1 MDHNTDPPP
10 TTMVDTAAALLLEP
24 KLEGYDDDGGGE
36 PLQPAPFVSPL
47 DQLMQPPRPLEA
59 LLQGPQLP
67 PFLSK
72 TYDLVCEPEL
82 DGVISWG
89 HAGNSFVVWDPSA
102 FARDVLPH
110 HFKHNNFSSFVRQ
123 LNTYGFRKV
132 HADRWEFAHEDFLR
146 HSKHLLKKIVRRR
159 SSPTQQ
165 SGLQPGSSGES
176 GLDPELNTL
185 RREKSALLQEVTR
198 LKQEHLQTIEQMS
211 TLNQRLESAEDRQK
225 QMVSFLAKLLQN
237 PTFLRQL
244 KMHRQQKEID
254 STRVKRK
261 FLKHVPHGNI
271 DSGESSSLHTG
282 ESNLDFCPTSL
293 DLPATHSDILD
304 LQNFLLEDGDLNL
317 AMLPENI
324 GLDGI
329 EAPDDIGALVQG
341 FDTQEELELGSGVEL
356 LEIPPASGPRGQD
369 PTIGRSKGKNVLSP
383 GLDATSSE
391 ADCLGSF
398 SDNMGMLSDSML
410 QTAGKLMDADDDE
423 RIWGVDASSALQS
436 SCSGTSQQ
444 AYGSLVSD
452 PYLME
457 MANKPEKFWEL
468 DFQALDD
475 GDLQLDKCV
484 IDDPALQQQRGNM
497 NS

>member
-271 DSGESSSLHTG
+271 DS
-282 ESNLDFCPTSL
+282 
-293 DLPATHSDILD
+293 
-304 LQNFLLEDGDLNL
+304 
-317 AMLPENI
+317 ENI